1 MKLTSI
7 ERCLKGIIMGL
18 AVCGVLVYALILP
31 EWGNFWKL
39 QYPEFSHWYYPW
51 LVFLRLTVIP
61 CYLVLISAW
70 KVAGNIGKGRS
81 FSYENGRCF
90 KKISQY
96 ACADS
101 MFFLVGNILFWL
113 LGINHPGIVIVSLVI
128 VFLGLSISL
137 ASKALSQLVDD
148 AAGLQEECDL
158 TI

>member
-7 ERCLKGIIMGL
+7 EHCLKGVIIGL

-31 EWGNFWKL
+31 ELGNSLKL

-61 CYLVLISAW
+61 CYLVLVSAW
-70 KVAGNIGKGRS
+70 KVVVNIGKGRS
-81 FSYENGRCF
+81 FSYENGKCF
-90 KKISQY
+90 KRISQY
-96 ACADS
+96 VCADS
-101 MFFLVGNILFWL
+101 VFFLAGNILLWL
-113 LGINHPGIVIVSLVI
+113 FGINHPGIVIVSMVI